1 MLKSLRFVDEV
12 VIFNEETPLELL
24 KCLEPD
30 ILVKGG
36 DYSVEDVIGKEY
48 AGEVRILP
56 FVKGYSTTQIINR
69 ILGK

>member
-1 MLKSLRFVDEV
+1 MLNSLRCVDEV

-48 AGEVRILP
+48 AGGSQNTS
-56 FVKGYSTTQIINR
+56 FCKGVFYDPDN
-69 ILGK
+69 